1 LNYEYILKKE
11 TDKEKKDRI
20 EYLFKKINKPYD
32 KKEEYKKIFYSF
44 FENLDNWE
52 DWEKGTI
59 NFK

>member
-1 LNYEYILKKE
+1 MGHPIIIRKE
-11 TDKEKKDRI
+11 TEEK
-20 EYLFKKINKPYD
+20 N
-32 KKEEYKKIFYSF
+32 YKKIFYSF

>member
-1 LNYEYILKKE
+1 MDRTEYFIKKM
-11 TDKEKKDRI
+11 K
-20 EYLFKKINKPYD
+20 KPYD

-52 DWEKGTI
+52 DWEKNLI

>member
-1 LNYEYILKKE
+1 LNYEYILKKI
-11 TDKEKKDRI
+11 DKEKMDRT
-20 EYLFKKINKPYD
+20 EYFIKKMKKPYD

-52 DWEKGTI
+52 DWEKNLI